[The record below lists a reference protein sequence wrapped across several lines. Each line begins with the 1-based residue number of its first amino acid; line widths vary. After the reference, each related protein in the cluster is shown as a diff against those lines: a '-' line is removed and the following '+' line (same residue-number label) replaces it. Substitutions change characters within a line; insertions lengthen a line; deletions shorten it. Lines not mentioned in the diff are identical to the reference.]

1 MTREPRIRFQVRY
14 TGHVQGVGF
23 RFTCSWIASS
33 HAVTGWV
40 RNEHDGSVL
49 LQAQGSPPVV
59 EGFLQA
65 VASQFES
72 KISGA
77 DRTAL
82 PVIPNETEF
91 VVAR

>member
-40 RNEHDGSVL
+40 RNEQDGSVL
-49 LQAQGSPPVV
+49 LEAQGSPEVV

-65 VASQFES
+65 IAAQMES
-72 KISGA
+72 KISGT
-77 DRTAL
+77 DRIAL
-82 PVIPNETEF
+82 PVIVDETEF

>member
-1 MTREPRIRFQVRY
+1 MTRESRIRIQVRY

-40 RNEHDGSVL
+40 RNEQDGSVML
-49 LQAQGSPPVV
+49 EAQGAPDAV
-59 EGFLQA
+59 EEFLSA
-65 VASQFES
+65 VAQQMES
-72 KISGA
+72 KISAA
-77 DRTAL
+77 DRIA
-82 PVIPNETEF
+82 IPLVHDETEF

>member
-1 MTREPRIRFQVRY
+1 MTRESRIRIQVRY

-49 LQAQGSPPVV
+49 LEAQGSPDAV
-59 EGFLQA
+59 EGFLNA
-65 VASQFES
+65 VAQQMES
-72 KISGA
+72 KISA
-77 DRTAL
+77 AARIAL
-82 PVIPNETEF
+82 AVIPDETTFE
-91 VVAR
+91 VSR